1 MNGVD
6 WESVPVA
13 DPPPGAVE
21 VPRSGFGFLAVA
33 GILELGVPN
42 AVYRLPREAGPAIQ
56 AESGENS
63 RQIAACLS
71 DAGIPGPAD
80 PLAHCWFIVPPPSM
94 PTEGFWDALDEAEP
108 LRQAKPGPV
117 GRRNGLHAALQVLYS
132 NS

>member
-1 MNGVD
+1 MNAVNWD
-6 WESVPVA
+6 SVPVA

-21 VPRSGFGFLAVA
+21 VPPSGFGFLAVA

-42 AVYRLPREAGPAIQ
+42 VVFRLPREVRPTDRPD
-56 AESGENS
+56 SGTATKDIS
-63 RQIAACLS
+63 AYLA
-71 DAGIPGPAD
+71 DVGISGPAD

-108 LRQAKPGPV
+108 LRQARTGPL
-117 GRRNGLHAALQVLYS
+117 GRQEGLHAALQILYS